1 MTYASILA
9 PASTKLEKSL
19 EQAAASLL
27 DMPTPIRDVWSPTAC
42 PAGHLPWL
50 AWGLAISHW
59 KTRWSVDRKREAV
72 AGAIPYH
79 RRKGTRQAV
88 AEVLAEHHS
97 SFRIVEWHEA
107 NPRLTPHTFE
117 VRAPAAEI
125 PASFLT
131 VGKAEEI
138 IADVAI
144 AKPARAHFDF
154 VQNLDLTAGMFLA
167 AGSMVGS
174 VSRADYTAGLDDSRD
189 WLALLQTEDGEPI
202 ANGAS
207 DIEFLE
213 TY

>member
-1 MTYASILA
+1 MTYASILP
-9 PASTKLEKSL
+9 PASTKLEKAL
-19 EQAAASLL
+19 EQAAAGLL
-27 DMPTPIRDVWSPTAC
+27 DFPTPVRDVWSPTAC

-59 KTRWSVDRKREAV
+59 KTSWSVDRKREAV
-72 AGAIPYH
+72 ADAIPYH

-88 AEVLAEHHS
+88 AEVLTEHHPA
-97 SFRIVEWHEA
+97 FTIVEWHEA
-107 NPRLTPHTFE
+107 NPRLAPHTFE

-131 VGKAEEI
+131 VAKTEEI

-154 VQNLDLTAGMFLA
+154 VQNLDLAAGMYLA
-167 AGSMVGS
+167 AGSFVGS
-174 VSRADYTAGLDDSRD
+174 VGRADYAADLDESRD
-189 WLALLQTEDGEPI
+189 WMALLQTEDGEPI
-202 ANGAS
+202 SNGSS
-207 DIEFLE
+207 DVDFLE